1 MERRSG
7 LWIASTPARPWAV
20 QGRPVVTRKADVNL
34 RLEGGM
40 GQLWEGFG
48 GGFSE
53 RGWEALTALRP
64 GERKRAVHALF
75 NHEEGCRFHYGR
87 IPVAASNLAVDPYSH
102 NDVRGDLLMRSFSV
116 ERDRGR
122 LLPFARLPLERI
134 RKFKMVACPWSPPEW
149 MKEVGGGGAGR
160 IAWIP
165 ERLEAYALYLA
176 RFIQD
181 YRKEG
186 VIIDHLL
193 VQNDPASDERR
204 PGCVWTGAQL
214 RDFIRAYLGPMFQK
228 RRISTRLWLGPLD
241 SVHYADQA
249 LPVLSDPLAMQFL
262 SGLATH
268 HEARDML
275 IRIRRAFPELQL
287 MQSDCGGGDG
297 GNTWAQ
303 ALETFSTVQQA
314 ISSGACLCI
323 YENLVFFN
331 GGRDLEGRGRNSL
344 IAVDPVTRICSLT
357 PDYHVLRH
365 FSCLVDRHA
374 IRLEVTGEW
383 ASRAV
388 VFYNEDDESRVL
400 VIQNPEPEF
409 RRVVLEDGGRM
420 LAFPL
425 PPESFNTIVL

>member
-1 MERRSG
+1 
-7 LWIASTPARPWAV
+7 
-20 QGRPVVTRKADVNL
+20 
-34 RLEGGM
+34 M

-53 RGWEALTALRP
+53 RGWEALAALRP
-64 GERKRAVHALF
+64 GERKRAVHTLF

-87 IPVAASNLAVDPYSH
+87 IPVAASNLAVNPYSH
-102 NDVRGDLLMRSFSV
+102 NDTCGDLLMRHFSV
-116 ERDRGR
+116 ERDRDR
-122 LLPFARLPLERI
+122 LLPFVRIPLERI
-134 RKFKMVACPWSPPEW
+134 RKFKVVACPWSPPEW
-149 MKEVGGGGAGR
+149 MKESGAGGVGR

-165 ERLEAYALYLA
+165 ETLEAYSLYLA

-186 VIIDHLL
+186 ILVDHLL
-193 VQNDPASDERR
+193 VQNDPASNERR

-241 SVHYADQA
+241 SIHYADQA
-249 LPVLSDPLAMQFL
+249 LTVLSDPLAMQFL
-262 SGLATH
+262 SGLATQ

-275 IRIRRAFPELQL
+275 IRVRRAFPELPL

-303 ALETFSTVQQA
+303 AHETFSVIQQA
-314 ISSGACLCI
+314 ISSGACLCV
-323 YENLVFFN
+323 YENLIFPD
-331 GGRDLEGRGRNSL
+331 GGRDLEGNGRNSL
-344 IAVDPVTRICSLT
+344 VVVDPVTRTCSLT
-357 PDYHVLRH
+357 PDYHVFRH
-365 FSCLVDRHA
+365 FSCLVERYA
-374 IRLEVTGEW
+374 IRMELTGEW

-425 PPESFNTIVL
+425 QPESFNTIVL